1 MDSLCCSLGWIEN
14 RRKCSKQAMK
24 RYVSGLEPISRKR
37 YTERS
42 FFAVE
47 NDMKVLVSWLKEYV
61 EFEDTIE
68 GLSDKL
74 TFAGLEVEAIE
85 KIGSDF
91 AGVVVGEIL
100 EIEPHP
106 GADKLRLC
114 TVEYGAEETM
124 RVVCGAPNVEVGG
137 KYPFAPVGTTLP
149 GGFTLKKAKI
159 RGEVSMGMLCAK
171 DELELGED
179 HSGLLV
185 LDADL
190 KPGTP
195 FVEVWGEPET
205 VIELEITPNRPDCL
219 SMIGVA
225 REMAVLYG
233 SELKMPSFEV
243 AETEND
249 VNEEISVRIDDEE
262 KCPRY
267 TARVLKDAKI
277 GPSPE
282 WMQKRLEAAG
292 IRPISNVVDIT
303 NYVML
308 ETGHPL
314 HAFDATTVAGNQIIV
329 RTAGAGEKMNTLDD
343 TERELTED
351 MLVIADAEKASA
363 IGGVMGGAD
372 SEIKDDTSTILLEAA
387 AFETS
392 SIRHTAKQ
400 LGLITDASYRF
411 QRGVNTDSVEW
422 ASRRAAQ
429 LICEL
434 TGAKLCKGIVD
445 AYPGTKEQVK
455 IPFSYK
461 RIENMI
467 GAEIAADK
475 MRGIFQTLEIALEDD
490 NGETAVAVV
499 PSFRL
504 DLEREVDLV
513 EEIARIHGVDNIP
526 AKTPLAKVIP
536 TADDSRVRAIS
547 CLRNNLQGL
556 GVSEILNY
564 TLVNHPLLDLFNK
577 DNRDLREE
585 LPHPISMD
593 QSVMRTSLIPQ
604 LVESLGRNHS
614 RQVNE
619 ACFYELGR
627 TFQRV
632 KGGTVQTE
640 TVSLGMMGPVG
651 RSLLDKR
658 VAVSDEEM
666 FVWMKGLVEKL
677 LSAQKLDKVSFKIED
692 HPEFEAGKA
701 VSILLAGEVVGC
713 MGLVNKTARDEWRL
727 TGPVAAAEIKLEAL
741 LQNSFQIT
749 KTEDLA
755 QFPSMSR
762 DIALVLDDSVK
773 HEEVVALIEKA
784 NPKDLE
790 SFGLFDVYHGKGIER
805 GKKSL
810 AYTFVYRS
818 AKQTL
823 TDKKVNKVHQKLI
836 DFLCRQLGA
845 TLREG

>member
-1 MDSLCCSLGWIEN
+1 
-14 RRKCSKQAMK
+14 
-24 RYVSGLEPISRKR
+24 
-37 YTERS
+37 
-42 FFAVE
+42 
-47 NDMKVLVSWLKEYV
+47 MKVLVSWLRDYV
-61 EFEDTIE
+61 DFEDTIE

-114 TVEYGAEETM
+114 TVEYGTEETM

-159 RGEVSMGMLCAK
+159 RGEISMGMLCAK

-179 HSGLLV
+179 HSGLLL

-195 FVEVWGEPET
+195 FVDVWGEPET
-205 VIELEITPNRPDCL
+205 VIELEITPNRPDWI

-225 REMAVLYG
+225 REMATLYG
-233 SELKMPSFEV
+233 TELKVPAFEI
-243 AETEND
+243 AETEGD
-249 VNEEISVRIDDEE
+249 VNAKISVQIDDEV

-267 TARVLKDAKI
+267 TARVLKGAKI

-314 HAFDATTVAGNQIIV
+314 HAFDAATVSGKQIIV
-329 RTAGAGEKMNTLDD
+329 RTANAGEKMKTLDGE
-343 TERELTED
+343 ERELTAD

-363 IGGVMGGAD
+363 IGGVMGSAD
-372 SEIKDDTSTILLEAA
+372 SEITDSTATILLEAA

-392 SIRHTAKQ
+392 SIRHTAKK
-400 LGLITDASYRF
+400 LGFLTDAAYRF

-422 ASRRAAQ
+422 ASRRAAS
-429 LICEL
+429 LMCEL
-434 TGAKLCKGIVD
+434 TDAKLCSGVVD
-445 AYPGTKEQVK
+445 VYPGTKEQLK
-455 IPFSYK
+455 IPFSYT
-461 RIENMI
+461 RIEKMI
-467 GAEIAADK
+467 GAEISADK
-475 MRGIFQTLEIALEDD
+475 MRGIFQTLEIGLEDD

-526 AKTPLAKVIP
+526 ANIPLAKVIP
-536 TADDSRVRAIS
+536 TADDSRTRAIS
-547 CLRNNLQGL
+547 SLRNNLQGL

-564 TLVNHPLLDLFNK
+564 TLVNHPLLDLFNT

-585 LPHPISMD
+585 LPHPISVD

-651 RSLLDKR
+651 RSLLEKR
-658 VAVSDEEM
+658 AAVSDEEI
-666 FVWMKGLVEKL
+666 FVWMKGLVEQL
-677 LSAQKLDKVSFKIED
+677 LTSQKINAISFKTED
-692 HPEFEAGKA
+692 RPEFEAGKA
-701 VSILLAGEVVGC
+701 VSIVLDGETVGC
-713 MGLVNKTARDEWRL
+713 LGLVNKTARDEWRL
-727 TGPVAAAEIKLEAL
+727 TGPIAAGEIKLEAL
-741 LQNSFQIT
+741 LKNSFSIA
-749 KTEDLA
+749 KTEELA
-755 QFPSMSR
+755 QLPSMSR
-762 DIALVLDDSVK
+762 DIALVLDAAVE
-773 HEEVVALIEKA
+773 HETVVNLINKA

-790 SFGLFDVYHGKGIER
+790 CFGLFDVYQGKGIEK

-818 AKQTL
+818 ARQTL

-836 DFLCRQLGA
+836 DFLCKQLGA

>member
-1 MDSLCCSLGWIEN
+1 
-14 RRKCSKQAMK
+14 
-24 RYVSGLEPISRKR
+24 
-37 YTERS
+37 
-42 FFAVE
+42 
-47 NDMKVLVSWLKEYV
+47 MKVPVSWLKEYV
-61 EFEDTIE
+61 DFEDTIE

-85 KIGSDF
+85 TIGSDF
-91 AGVVVGEIL
+91 EGVVVGEIIQ
-100 EIEPHP
+100 IEPHP

-114 TVEYGAEETM
+114 TVEYGQEEAM

-149 GGFTLKKAKI
+149 GGFKLKKAKI

-190 KPGTP
+190 EPGTP
-195 FVEVWGEPET
+195 FVKVWGEPET
-205 VIELEITPNRPDCL
+205 VIELEITPNRPDWI

-225 REMAVLYG
+225 REMATLYG
-233 SELKMPSFEV
+233 SELKLPAFGIS
-243 AETEND
+243 ETEND
-249 VNEEISVRIDDEE
+249 VNEEISVRIDDEA

-267 TARVLKDAKI
+267 TARILKGAKI
-277 GPSPE
+277 GPSPA
-282 WMQKRLEAAG
+282 WMQERLEAAG

-314 HAFDATTVAGNQIIV
+314 HAFDAATVAGKQIIV
-329 RTAGAGEKMNTLDD
+329 RTAAAGEKMKTLDD
-343 TERELTED
+343 QERQLTED

-372 SEIKDDTSTILLEAA
+372 SEISDSTTTILLEAA

-392 SIRHTAKQ
+392 TIRHTAKK
-400 LGLITDASYRF
+400 LGFLTDAAYRF
-411 QRGVNTDSVEW
+411 QRGINTDSVER
-422 ASRRAAQ
+422 ASQRAAY
-429 LICEL
+429 LMCEIA
-434 TGAKLCKGIVD
+434 GAKLCSGVVD
-445 AYPGTKEQVK
+445 VYPGTKEQIK
-455 IPFSYK
+455 IPFSFK

-467 GAEIAADK
+467 GAEIPADR
-475 MRGIFQTLEIALEDD
+475 MREIFQTLEIGIEDD

-504 DLEREVDLV
+504 DLDREVDLV

-536 TADDSRVRAIS
+536 TADDSHVRAVS
-547 CLRNNLQGL
+547 TLRNNLQGL

-564 TLVNHPLLDLFNK
+564 TLVSTPLLDLFNK
-577 DNRDLREE
+577 ENTAEREE

-614 RQVNE
+614 RQVSE

-627 TFQRV
+627 TFKRV
-632 KGGTVQTE
+632 DGATVQTE
-640 TVSLGMMGPVG
+640 MVSLGMMGPVG
-651 RSLLDKR
+651 RGLLEKR
-658 VAVSDEEM
+658 AAVSDEEM

-677 LSAQKLDKVSFKIED
+677 FASQSLEASFAAED
-692 HPEFEAGKA
+692 APEFEGGKA
-701 VSILLAGEVVGC
+701 VSILLGKETVGC

-727 TGPVAAAEIKLEAL
+727 TGPVAAGEIKLDAL
-741 LQNSFQIT
+741 LKNAFKIA
-749 KTEDLA
+749 KTEELA
-755 QFPSMSR
+755 TFPSMSR
-762 DIALVLDDSVK
+762 DIALVLAESVQ
-773 HEEVVALIEKA
+773 HEDVVQLIRKA

-790 SFGLFDVYHGKGIER
+790 SFGLFDVYQGKGIEK
-805 GKKSL
+805 GMKSL
-810 AYTFVYRS
+810 AYTFTYRS

-823 TDKKVNKVHQKLI
+823 TDKKVNKVHQKLS
-836 DFLCRQLGA
+836 DFLCKQLNA
-845 TLREG
+845 LLRDG

>member
-1 MDSLCCSLGWIEN
+1 
-14 RRKCSKQAMK
+14 
-24 RYVSGLEPISRKR
+24 
-37 YTERS
+37 
-42 FFAVE
+42 
-47 NDMKVLVSWLKEYV
+47 MKVLVSWLKEYV
-61 EFEDTIE
+61 DFEDTIE

-74 TFAGLEVEAIE
+74 TFAGLEVEAVE
-85 KIGSDF
+85 TIGSDF
-91 AGVVVGEIL
+91 PGVVVGEITN
-100 EIEPHP
+100 IEPHP

-114 TVEYGAEETM
+114 TVEYGEAEAM
-124 RVVCGAPNVEVGG
+124 RVVCGAPNVEIGG

-179 HSGLLV
+179 HSGLLE

-195 FVEVWGEPET
+195 FVDVWGAPET

-219 SMIGVA
+219 SMLGVA

-233 SELKMPSFEV
+233 SVLKVPSIEITET
-243 AETEND
+243 AED
-249 VNEEISVRIDDEE
+249 VNAEISVTVEE
-262 KCPRY
+262 PLMCPRY
-267 TARVLKDAKI
+267 TARVLKDAQI

-314 HAFDATTVAGNQIIV
+314 HAFDKMLVAGNQIIV
-329 RTAGAGEKMNTLDD
+329 RPANAGEKMHTLDGV
-343 TERELTED
+343 ERELTEN
-351 MLVIADAEKASA
+351 MLVIADAEKSSA
-363 IGGVMGGAD
+363 IAGVMGGTT

-387 AFETS
+387 AFETA

-400 LGLITDASYRF
+400 LGLTTDSSYRF

-422 ASRRAAQ
+422 ASLRAAV
-429 LICEL
+429 LMCEL
-434 TGAKLCKGIVD
+434 AGAKLCKGSVD
-445 AYPGTKEQVK
+445 SCTQPKELIK
-455 IPFSYK
+455 IPFSWK
-461 RIENMI
+461 RIEAMV
-467 GAEIAADK
+467 GAEISTEK
-475 MRGIFQTLEIALEDD
+475 MKGIFQTLEIDIEND
-490 NGETAVAVV
+490 NGETAVAIS
-499 PSFRL
+499 PAFRL
-504 DLEREVDLV
+504 DLEREIDLV

-526 AKTPLAKVIP
+526 ANIPLAKVIP
-536 TADDSRVRAIS
+536 GADDSRVRAIS
-547 CLRNNLQGL
+547 NLRNHLQGF

-577 DNRDLREE
+577 EDRESREE
-585 LPHPISMD
+585 LPHPISTD

-614 RQVNE
+614 RQINE

-627 TFQRV
+627 VFNRV

-651 RSLLDKR
+651 RSLLEKR
-658 VAVSDEEM
+658 APVSDEEM
-666 FVWMKGLVEKL
+666 FVGMKGLVEKL
-677 LSAQKLDKVSFKIED
+677 LTTQKIDSVSFKAAD
-692 HPEFEAGKA
+692 RPDFEAGKA
-701 VSILLAGEVVGC
+701 LFIEVDGKTIGWL
-713 MGLVNKTARDEWRL
+713 GLINKAARDEWRL
-727 TGPVAAAEIKLEAL
+727 TGPIAAAELNLEPL
-741 LQNSFQIT
+741 LKNIFQIT
-749 KTEDLA
+749 KVEELG

-762 DIALVLDDSVK
+762 DIALVLDESVK
-773 HEEVVALIEKA
+773 HEEVVKLIEKA
-784 NPKDLE
+784 NPKNLE
-790 SFGLFDVYHGKGIER
+790 CFGLFDVYQGKGIEK

-836 DFLCRQLGA
+836 DFLCKQLGA
-845 TLREG
+845 SLREG

>member
-1 MDSLCCSLGWIEN
+1 
-14 RRKCSKQAMK
+14 
-24 RYVSGLEPISRKR
+24 
-37 YTERS
+37 
-42 FFAVE
+42 
-47 NDMKVLVSWLKEYV
+47 MKVSVSWLKEYV
-61 EFEDTIE
+61 DFEDSIE

-91 AGVVVGEIL
+91 EGVVVGEIL
-100 EIEPHP
+100 TIEPHP

-149 GGFTLKKAKI
+149 GGFELKKAKI

-190 KPGTP
+190 APGTP
-195 FVEVWGEPET
+195 FVQVWGEPET
-205 VIELEITPNRPDCL
+205 VIELEITPNRPDCI

-233 SELKMPSFEV
+233 SELKVPTLGIS
-243 AETEND
+243 ETDED
-249 VNEEISVRIDDEE
+249 VNAEISVRIDDEV

-267 TARVLKDAKI
+267 TARVMKGAKI

-314 HAFDATTVAGNQIIV
+314 HAFDKNSVAGNQIIV
-329 RTAGAGEKMNTLDD
+329 RTAKSGEKMHTLDD
-343 TERELTED
+343 TERELTEE

-363 IGGVMGGAD
+363 VAGVMGGAD
-372 SEIKDDTSTILLEAA
+372 SEIKEDTSTILLEAA

-392 SIRHTAKQ
+392 SIRHTAKK

-422 ASRRAAQ
+422 ASRRAAE

-434 TGAKLCKGIVD
+434 TGATLCKGIVD
-445 AYPGTKEQVK
+445 VYPGTKDQIK

-467 GAEIAADK
+467 GAEISADN
-475 MRGIFQTLEIALEDD
+475 MRRIFQTLEIGLEED

-536 TADDSRVRAIS
+536 EADDSRVRAVS
-547 CLRNNLQGL
+547 NLRNVLQGL
-556 GVSEILNY
+556 GVSEIMNY

-577 DNRDLREE
+577 ENRESREE
-585 LPHPISMD
+585 LPHPISID

-627 TFQRV
+627 VINRV
-632 KGGTVQTE
+632 DG
-640 TVSLGMMGPVG
+640 
-651 RSLLDKR
+651 
-658 VAVSDEEM
+658 
-666 FVWMKGLVEKL
+666 
-677 LSAQKLDKVSFKIED
+677 
-692 HPEFEAGKA
+692 
-701 VSILLAGEVVGC
+701 
-713 MGLVNKTARDEWRL
+713 
-727 TGPVAAAEIKLEAL
+727 
-741 LQNSFQIT
+741 
-749 KTEDLA
+749 
-755 QFPSMSR
+755 
-762 DIALVLDDSVK
+762 
-773 HEEVVALIEKA
+773 
-784 NPKDLE
+784 
-790 SFGLFDVYHGKGIER
+790 
-805 GKKSL
+805 
-810 AYTFVYRS
+810 
-818 AKQTL
+818 
-823 TDKKVNKVHQKLI
+823 
-836 DFLCRQLGA
+836 
-845 TLREG
+845 

>member
-1 MDSLCCSLGWIEN
+1 
-14 RRKCSKQAMK
+14 
-24 RYVSGLEPISRKR
+24 
-37 YTERS
+37 
-42 FFAVE
+42 
-47 NDMKVLVSWLKEYV
+47 MKVAVSWLKEYV
-61 EFEDTIE
+61 DFEDTIE
-68 GLSDKL
+68 GLADKL

-85 KIGSDF
+85 TIGSDF
-91 AGVVVGEIL
+91 AGVVVGEVQKV
-100 EIEPHP
+100 EPHP
-106 GADKLRLC
+106 GADKLRMC

-149 GGFTLKKAKI
+149 CGITLKKAKI

-171 DELELGED
+171 DELDLGED

-185 LDADL
+185 LDSGL
-190 KPGTP
+190 EPGTP
-195 FVEVWGEPET
+195 FVQVWGEPET

-233 SELKMPSFEV
+233 SELKIPVFDVEETAGEAA
-243 AETEND
+243 AE
-249 VNEEISVRIDDEE
+249 IAVRIDDAE

-267 TARVLKDAKI
+267 TARVLKGATI
-277 GPSPE
+277 APSPE
-282 WMQKRLEAAG
+282 WMQKRLEAADV
-292 IRPISNVVDIT
+292 RPINNVVDIT

-314 HAFDATTVAGNQIIV
+314 HAFDKTLVAGHQIIV
-329 RTAGAGEKMNTLDD
+329 RTAAAGEKMQTLDD
-343 TERELTED
+343 IERELTEE
-351 MLVIADAEKASA
+351 MLVIADAQKPSA
-363 IGGVMGGAD
+363 IAGVMGGGE
-372 SEIKDDTSTILLEAA
+372 SEIKDGTTTILLEAA

-392 SIRHTAKQ
+392 TIRHTAKK
-400 LGLITDASYRF
+400 LGLITDSSYRF

-422 ASRRAAQ
+422 ASRRAAA
-429 LICEL
+429 LMCDL
-434 TGAKLCKGIVD
+434 AGAKLCAGIID
-445 AYPGTKEQVK
+445 AYPQPKEQIR
-455 IPFSYK
+455 IPFAWK
-461 RIENMI
+461 RIESMI
-467 GAEIAADK
+467 GAEISDADMK
-475 MRGIFQTLEIALEDD
+475 RIFNALEIGIEDD
-490 NGETAVAVV
+490 NGETAVAVA

-536 TADDSRVRAIS
+536 DSDDSRVRAVS
-547 CLRNNLQGL
+547 GLRNVLQGL
-556 GVSEILNY
+556 GVSEIMNY

-577 DNRDLREE
+577 KNRAEREE

-627 TFQRV
+627 TFKRV
-632 KGGTVQTE
+632 DGAPVQTE

-651 RSLLDKR
+651 RSQLNKR
-658 VAVSDEEM
+658 APVSEEEM

-677 LSAQKLDKVSFKIED
+677 ADNQKLAITFKAQD
-692 HPEFEAGKA
+692 RPEFEAGKA
-701 VSILLAGEVVGC
+701 VSVLVDGETVGY

-727 TGPVAAAEIKLEAL
+727 TGPIAAAELQLDAL
-741 LQNSFQIT
+741 LKNVFEIS
-749 KTEDLA
+749 KTEELA
-755 QFPSMSR
+755 LFPSMSR
-762 DIALVLDDSVK
+762 DIALVLDESVK
-773 HEEVVALIEKA
+773 HEDVVKLIKKA

-790 SFGLFDVYHGKGIER
+790 SFGLFDVYQGKGIEKS
-805 GKKSL
+805 KKSL

-818 AKQTL
+818 SKQTL
-823 TDKKVNKVHQKLI
+823 TDKKVNKAHQKLTE
-836 DFLCRQLGA
+836 FLCKQLGA

>member
-1 MDSLCCSLGWIEN
+1 
-14 RRKCSKQAMK
+14 
-24 RYVSGLEPISRKR
+24 
-37 YTERS
+37 
-42 FFAVE
+42 
-47 NDMKVLVSWLKEYV
+47 MKVPVSWLKEYV
-61 EFEDTIE
+61 DFEDTIE

-85 KIGSDF
+85 TMGSDF
-91 AGVVVGEIL
+91 AGVVVGEVIQ
-100 EIEPHP
+100 IEPHP
-106 GADKLRLC
+106 GADKLRMC
-114 TVEYGAEETM
+114 TVEYGTEETM

-149 GGFTLKKAKI
+149 CGITLKKAKI

-171 DELELGED
+171 DELSLGED

-185 LDADL
+185 LDAAL
-190 KPGTP
+190 EPGTP
-195 FVEVWGEPET
+195 FVTVWGEPET

-233 SELKMPSFEV
+233 SELKVPAYGIV
-243 AETEND
+243 END
-249 VNEEISVRIDDEE
+249 DDVNDEISVCVDDKA
-262 KCPRY
+262 KCTRY
-267 TARVLKDAKI
+267 TARVLKGAKV

-292 IRPISNVVDIT
+292 IRPINNVVDIT

-314 HAFDATTVAGNQIIV
+314 HAFDKTLVAGNQIVV
-329 RTAGAGEKMNTLDD
+329 RDARPGEKMHTLDGV
-343 TERELTED
+343 ERELTED

-363 IGGVMGGAD
+363 IAGVMGGGE
-372 SEIKDDTSTILLEAA
+372 SEIKDSTSTILLEAA

-392 SIRHTAKQ
+392 SIRHTAKK
-400 LGLITDASYRF
+400 LGMITDSSYRF
-411 QRGVNTDSVEW
+411 QRGVNADSVEW
-422 ASRRAAQ
+422 ASRRAAE
-429 LICEL
+429 LMCEL
-434 TGAKLCKGIVD
+434 AGTQVCKGMVD
-445 AYPGTKEQVK
+445 VYSHRKAALE
-455 IPFSYK
+455 IPFAWK
-461 RIENMI
+461 RITAMI
-467 GAEIAADK
+467 GADIAIDEMK
-475 MRGIFQTLEIALEDD
+475 RIFHSLEIEIEHD
-490 NGETAVAVV
+490 NGETATAFV

-536 TADDSRVRAIS
+536 DSDDSRVRAIS
-547 CLRNNLQGL
+547 DLRDRLQGL
-556 GVSEILNY
+556 GASETMNY
-564 TLVNHPLLDLFNK
+564 TLVNHQLLDLFNK
-577 DNRDLREE
+577 ENRAAREE

-593 QSVMRTSLIPQ
+593 QSVMRPSLIPQ

-614 RQVNE
+614 RQIKE

-627 TFQRV
+627 VFNRV
-632 KGGTVQTE
+632 DGAPVQNE
-640 TVSLGMMGPVG
+640 MVSLGMMGPVG

-658 VAVSDEEM
+658 APVTEEEM
-666 FVWMKGLVEKL
+666 FVWMKGLVERL
-677 LSAQKLDKVSFKIED
+677 LSIQKLDNVEFKAED
-692 HPEFEAGKA
+692 RPDFETGKA
-701 VSILLAGEVVGC
+701 LNILLDGQRIGC
-713 MGLVNKTARDEWRL
+713 LGLVNQTARGEWRL
-727 TGPVAAAEIKLEAL
+727 TGPVAVAELELGSL
-741 LQNSFQIT
+741 LKNVFAIT
-749 KTEDLA
+749 KTEELG

-762 DIALVLDDSVK
+762 DIALVLDQSVQ
-773 HEEVVALIEKA
+773 HEDIVKLIGKA

-790 SFGLFDVYHGKGIER
+790 SFGLFDIYQGKGIEK

-823 TDKKVNKVHQKLI
+823 TDKKVNKAHQKLI
-836 DFLCRQLGA
+836 DFLCKQLDA
-845 TLREG
+845 SLREG

>member
-1 MDSLCCSLGWIEN
+1 
-14 RRKCSKQAMK
+14 
-24 RYVSGLEPISRKR
+24 
-37 YTERS
+37 
-42 FFAVE
+42 
-47 NDMKVLVSWLKEYV
+47 MKVPVSWLKEYV
-61 EFEDTIE
+61 DFEDTIE
-68 GLSDKL
+68 GLADKL

-85 KIGSDF
+85 TIGSDF
-91 AGVVVGEIL
+91 EGVVVGQVTQV
-100 EIEPHP
+100 EPHP

-171 DELELGED
+171 DELGLGED

-185 LDADL
+185 LDAGL
-190 KPGTP
+190 EPGTP
-195 FVEVWGEPET
+195 FVKVWGAPET

-219 SMIGVA
+219 SMLGVA

-233 SELKMPSFEV
+233 TELKMPAIEIY
-243 AETEND
+243 ETDED
-249 VNEEISVRIDDEE
+249 VNAEISVRIDDEA

-267 TARVLKDAKI
+267 TARVMKGAKI
-277 GPSPE
+277 APSPD
-282 WMQKRLEAAG
+282 WMQQRLEAAG

-314 HAFDATTVAGNQIIV
+314 HAFDKNTVAGNQIIV
-329 RTAGAGEKMNTLDD
+329 RTAKPGEKMHTLDD
-343 TERELTED
+343 TERELTEE

-363 IGGVMGGAD
+363 VAGVMGGAD
-372 SEIKDDTSTILLEAA
+372 SEIKADSSTILLEAA

-392 SIRHTAKQ
+392 TIRHTAKK
-400 LGLITDASYRF
+400 LGMITDASYRF

-422 ASRRAAQ
+422 ASRRAAA
-429 LICEL
+429 LTCEL
-434 TGAKLCKGIVD
+434 TGATLCKGIVD
-445 AYPGTKEQVK
+445 VYPGTREQIK
-455 IPFSYK
+455 IPFSYQ
-461 RIENMI
+461 RIERMI
-467 GAEIAADK
+467 GAEISADE
-475 MRGIFQTLEIALEDD
+475 MNAIFGKLEIGIEST
-490 NGETAVAVV
+490 ESKSTAVALV
-499 PSFRL
+499 PAFRL

-536 TADDSRVRAIS
+536 EADDSRVRAIAG
-547 CLRNNLQGL
+547 LRNVLQGL
-556 GVSEILNY
+556 GVGEIMNY

-577 DNRDLREE
+577 ENRESREE
-585 LPHPISMD
+585 LPHPISKD
-593 QSVMRTSLIPQ
+593 QSVIRTSLIPQ

-614 RQVNE
+614 RQINE

-627 TFQRV
+627 VVNRV
-632 KGGTVQTE
+632 DGAPVQTE

-651 RSLLDKR
+651 RSLLEKR
-658 VAVSDEEM
+658 APVKDEEM

-677 LSAQKLDKVSFKIED
+677 LSAQKLDTVSFKAED
-692 HPEFEAGKA
+692 RPEYEAGKA
-701 VSILLAGEVVGC
+701 ISILVDNETVGH
-713 MGLVNKTARDEWRL
+713 MGLVNKTARGEWRL
-727 TGPVAAAEIKLEAL
+727 SGPVAAGEINLEAL
-741 LQNSFQIT
+741 LKNVSEISKT
-749 KTEDLA
+749 KDLA

-762 DIALVLDDSVK
+762 DIALILDESVR
-773 HEEVVALIEKA
+773 HEDVVALIEKA
-784 NPKDLE
+784 NPQNLE
-790 SFGLFDVYHGKGIER
+790 CFGLFDFYQGKGIES

-823 TDKKVNKVHQKLI
+823 TDKKVNKVHQKLA
-836 DFLCRQLGA
+836 DFLCQQLGA
-845 TLREG
+845 SLRDS

>member
-1 MDSLCCSLGWIEN
+1 
-14 RRKCSKQAMK
+14 
-24 RYVSGLEPISRKR
+24 
-37 YTERS
+37 
-42 FFAVE
+42 
-47 NDMKVLVSWLKEYV
+47 MKVPVSWLKEYV
-61 EFEDTIE
+61 DFEDTIE

-85 KIGSDF
+85 TIGSDF
-91 AGVVVGEIL
+91 PGVVVGEITN
-100 EIEPHP
+100 IEPHP

-114 TVEYGAEETM
+114 TVEYGAEEAL
-124 RVVCGAPNVEVGG
+124 RVVCGAPNAEVGG

-185 LDADL
+185 LAADL

-195 FVEVWGEPET
+195 FVDVWGAPET

-233 SELKMPSFEV
+233 SVLKIPSIDLL
-243 AETEND
+243 ETTED
-249 VNEEISVRIDDEE
+249 VNAEISVAVEE
-262 KCPRY
+262 PSTCPRY
-267 TARVLKDAKI
+267 TARILKDAQI

-314 HAFDATTVAGNQIIV
+314 HAFDKTLVAGSQIVV
-329 RTAGAGEKMNTLDD
+329 RTANAGEKMHTLDGV
-343 TERELTED
+343 ERVLTEN
-351 MLVIADAEKASA
+351 MLVIADAEKSSA
-363 IGGVMGGAD
+363 IAGVMGGAH
-372 SEIKDDTSTILLEAA
+372 SEIKDETSTILLEAA
-387 AFETS
+387 AFDTA

-400 LGLITDASYRF
+400 LGLTTDSSYRF

-422 ASRRAAQ
+422 ASRRAAA
-429 LICEL
+429 LMCEL
-434 TGAKLCKGIVD
+434 AGARLCKGSVD
-445 AYPGTKEQVK
+445 SCPQPKEPIK
-455 IPFSYK
+455 IPFSWK
-461 RIENMI
+461 RIEAMV
-467 GAEIAADK
+467 GAEISIEK
-475 MRGIFQTLEIALEDD
+475 MQGIFRTLEIGIEND
-490 NGETAVAVV
+490 NGETAVAIS

-504 DLEREVDLV
+504 DLEREIDLV

-526 AKTPLAKVIP
+526 ANIPLAKVIP
-536 TADDSRVRAIS
+536 GADDSRVCAIS
-547 CLRNNLQGL
+547 NLRNHLQGF

-564 TLVNHPLLDLFNK
+564 TLVNHSLLDLFNK
-577 DNRDLREE
+577 EDRESREE

-614 RQVNE
+614 RQINE
-619 ACFYELGR
+619 ASFYELGR
-627 TFQRV
+627 VFNRV

-651 RSLLDKR
+651 RSLLEKR
-658 VAVSDEEM
+658 APVSDEEM

-677 LSAQKLDKVSFKIED
+677 LATQKVDSVSFKAKD
-692 HPEFEAGKA
+692 RPDFEAGKA
-701 VSILLAGEVVGC
+701 LLIEVDGEAIGC

-727 TGPVAAAEIKLEAL
+727 TGPIAAAELNLESL
-741 LQNSFQIT
+741 LKNTFQIT
-749 KTEDLA
+749 KVDELG

-762 DIALVLDDSVK
+762 DIALTLDESVK
-773 HEEVVALIEKA
+773 HEDVVTLIKKA
-784 NPKDLE
+784 KPKDLE
-790 SFGLFDVYHGKGIER
+790 CFGLFDVYQGKGIEK

-823 TDKKVNKVHQKLI
+823 TDKKVNKTHQKLI
-836 DFLCRQLGA
+836 DFLCKQLGA
-845 TLREG
+845 SLRVG

>member
-1 MDSLCCSLGWIEN
+1 
-14 RRKCSKQAMK
+14 
-24 RYVSGLEPISRKR
+24 
-37 YTERS
+37 
-42 FFAVE
+42 
-47 NDMKVLVSWLKEYV
+47 MKVLVSWLKEYV
-61 EFEDTIE
+61 DFEDTIE

-85 KIGSDF
+85 TIGSDF

-100 EIEPHP
+100 NIEPHP
-106 GADKLRLC
+106 GADKLRMC

-185 LDADL
+185 LDASL
-190 KPGTP
+190 EPGTP
-195 FVEVWGEPET
+195 FVKVWGEPET

-233 SELKMPSFEV
+233 SELKVPSFELS
-243 AETEND
+243 ESTDD
-249 VNEEISVRIDDEE
+249 VNAEISVTVEDDST
-262 KCPRY
+262 CPRY
-267 TARVLKDAKI
+267 TARVLKGAKI
-277 GPSPE
+277 APSPE
-282 WMQKRLEAAG
+282 WMQKRIEAAG
-292 IRPISNVVDIT
+292 IRPINNIVDIT

-314 HAFDATTVAGNQIIV
+314 HAFDKTLVAGNQIVV
-329 RTAGAGEKMNTLDD
+329 RNAKPGEKMNTLDD
-343 TERELTED
+343 AERELTEE
-351 MLVIADAEKASA
+351 MLVIADAEKPSA
-363 IGGVMGGAD
+363 IAGVMGGAD
-372 SEIKDDTSTILLEAA
+372 SEIKADTSTILLEAA

-392 SIRHTAKQ
+392 SIRHTAKT
-400 LGLITDASYRF
+400 LGLTTDSSYRF

-422 ASRRAAQ
+422 ASRRAVA
-429 LICEL
+429 LMCEL
-434 TGAKLCKGIVD
+434 TGATLCKGLVD
-445 AYPGTKEQVK
+445 SNPQPKAQIK
-455 IPFSYK
+455 IPFSWT
-461 RIENMI
+461 RIESMI
-467 GAEIAADK
+467 GADIPADRMK
-475 MRGIFQTLEIALEDD
+475 AIFKTLEIGVEDD
-490 NGETAVAVV
+490 NGETAVAVA

-504 DLEREVDLV
+504 DLEREIDLV

-526 AKTPLAKVIP
+526 TKTPLAKVIP
-536 TADDSRVRAIS
+536 EADDSRIRAIS
-547 CLRNNLQGL
+547 TLRDALQGF

-577 DNRDLREE
+577 ENRESREE
-585 LPHPISMD
+585 LPHPISVD

-614 RQVNE
+614 RQINE

-627 TFQRV
+627 VFNRID
-632 KGGTVQTE
+632 GATVQTE

-651 RSLLDKR
+651 RSLLEKR
-658 VAVSDEEM
+658 AVVSDEEM

-677 LSAQKLDKVSFKIED
+677 LAAQRLSSVSFKAVD
-692 HPEFEAGKA
+692 RPEFETGKA
-701 VSILLAGEVVGC
+701 LSIIVGGDVVGC
-713 MGLVNKTARDEWRL
+713 MGLVNKTARSEWRL
-727 TGPVAAAEIKLEAL
+727 TGPVAAAELNLDVL
-741 LQNSFQIT
+741 LQNAFTIS
-749 KTEDLA
+749 KVEDLA

-762 DIALVLDDSVK
+762 DIALVLDESVK
-773 HEEVVALIEKA
+773 HEDVVRLIEKA
-784 NPKDLE
+784 SPKDLE
-790 SFGLFDVYHGKGIER
+790 CFGLFDVYQGKGIEK

-823 TDKKVNKVHQKLI
+823 TDKKVNKAHQKLI
-836 DFLCRQLGA
+836 DFLCKQLSA
-845 TLREG
+845 SLREG

>member
-1 MDSLCCSLGWIEN
+1 
-14 RRKCSKQAMK
+14 
-24 RYVSGLEPISRKR
+24 
-37 YTERS
+37 
-42 FFAVE
+42 
-47 NDMKVLVSWLKEYV
+47 MKVPVSWLKEYV
-61 EFEDTIE
+61 DFEDTIE

-85 KIGSDF
+85 TIGSDF
-91 AGVVVGEIL
+91 AGVVVGEITQ
-100 EIEPHP
+100 IEPHP

-114 TVEYGAEETM
+114 TVEYGQEEAM

-185 LDADL
+185 LDAGL
-190 KPGTP
+190 APGTP

-233 SELKMPSFEV
+233 SELKMPSFEI
-243 AETEND
+243 AETECD
-249 VNEEISVRIDDEE
+249 VNEEIAVRIEDEA
-262 KCPRY
+262 KCMRY
-267 TARVLKDAKI
+267 TARVMKDAKI

-282 WMQKRLEAAG
+282 WMQQRLDAAG

-314 HAFDATTVAGNQIIV
+314 HAFDKTAVAGEQIIV
-329 RTAGAGEKMNTLDD
+329 RTAKAGEKMQTLDD
-343 TERELTED
+343 AERELSEE
-351 MLVIADAEKASA
+351 MLVIADEAKASA
-363 IGGVMGGAD
+363 VGGVMGGAD
-372 SEIKDDTSTILLEAA
+372 SEIKEDTSTILLEAA
-387 AFETS
+387 AFETA
-392 SIRHTAKQ
+392 SIRHTAKK

-411 QRGVNTDSVEW
+411 QRGVNVESVEW
-422 ASRRAAQ
+422 ASRRAAS

-434 TGAKLCKGIVD
+434 TGAKLCTGIVD
-445 AYPGTKEQVK
+445 VYPGTKEQIK

-461 RIENMI
+461 RIESNI
-467 GAEIAADK
+467 GADISVEK
-475 MRGIFQTLEIALEDD
+475 MRFIFNTLEIGIEDD
-490 NGETAVAVV
+490 NGETAVAIV

-526 AKTPLAKVIP
+526 AKTPLAKIVP
-536 TADDSRVRAIS
+536 EADDSRIRAIAK
-547 CLRNNLQGL
+547 LRNNLQGL
-556 GVSEILNY
+556 GISEIMNY
-564 TLVNHPLLDLFNK
+564 TLTNNPLLDLFNTENK
-577 DNRDLREE
+577 AEREE

-604 LVESLGRNHS
+604 LVESFGRNHS
-614 RQVNE
+614 RQVSE
-619 ACFYELGR
+619 ASFYELGR
-627 TFQRV
+627 TFKRV
-632 KGGTVQTE
+632 DGKPTQTE

-651 RSLLDKR
+651 RSLLEKR
-658 VAVSDEEM
+658 AAVSDEEM
-666 FVWMKGLVEKL
+666 YIWMKGLIENL
-677 LSAQKLDKVSFKIED
+677 LVTQQIENFSFVAED
-692 HPEFEAGKA
+692 RPEFEAGKA
-701 VSILLAGEVVGC
+701 VSILIGKEMVGC
-713 MGLVNKTARDEWRL
+713 MGLINKTARDEWRL
-727 TGPVAAAEIKLEAL
+727 SGPVAAGEIKLDAL
-741 LQNSFQIT
+741 LKNSFSIR
-749 KTEDLA
+749 KTEELT
-755 QFPSMSR
+755 QFPSMTR
-762 DIALVLDDSVK
+762 DIALVLDESVK
-773 HEEVVALIEKA
+773 HEDVVTLIKKA

-790 SFGLFDVYHGKGIER
+790 CFALFDVYQGKGIEK
-805 GKKSL
+805 GQKSL
-810 AYTFVYRS
+810 AYTFTYRS

-823 TDKKVNKVHQKLI
+823 TDKKVNKVHQKLT
-836 DFLCRQLGA
+836 DFLCKQLNA
-845 TLREG
+845 SLRVS

>member
-1 MDSLCCSLGWIEN
+1 
-14 RRKCSKQAMK
+14 
-24 RYVSGLEPISRKR
+24 
-37 YTERS
+37 
-42 FFAVE
+42 
-47 NDMKVLVSWLKEYV
+47 MKVPVSWLKEYV
-61 EFEDTIE
+61 DFEDTIE
-68 GLSDKL
+68 GLADKL

-85 KIGSDF
+85 TIGADF
-91 AGVVVGEIL
+91 EGVVVGEIL
-100 EIEPHP
+100 NVEPHP

-171 DELELGED
+171 DELGLGED

-185 LDADL
+185 LDAGL

-195 FVEVWGEPET
+195 FVKIWGEPET

-233 SELKMPSFEV
+233 SELRMPVFEI
-243 AETEND
+243 AETGND
-249 VNEEISVRIDDEE
+249 VNEEISVCIDAEE

-267 TARVLKDAKI
+267 TARVMKGAAI

-282 WMQKRLEAAG
+282 WMQQRLEAAG

-314 HAFDATTVAGNQIIV
+314 HAFDKNTVAGNQIVV
-329 RTAGAGEKMNTLDD
+329 RMAKAGEKMHTLDD
-343 TERELTED
+343 QERALTEE
-351 MLVIADAEKASA
+351 MLVIADADKASA
-363 IGGVMGGAD
+363 VAGVMGGAD
-372 SEIKDDTSTILLEAA
+372 SEIKEDTTTILLEAA
-387 AFETS
+387 AFETA
-392 SIRHTAKQ
+392 SIRQTAKK

-422 ASRRAAQ
+422 ASRRAAA

-434 TGAKLCKGIVD
+434 TGATLCSGVVD
-445 AYPGTKEQVK
+445 AYPGPREPVK
-455 IPFSYK
+455 IPFSYT
-461 RIENMI
+461 RIEGRI
-467 GAEIAADK
+467 GADISADK
-475 MRGIFQTLEIALEDD
+475 MRGIFQKLEIGLEED
-490 NGETAVAVV
+490 NGETALAVV

-536 TADDSRVRAIS
+536 GADDSRVRAIGD
-547 CLRNNLQGL
+547 LRDDLQGL
-556 GVSEILNY
+556 GVSEIMNY

-577 DNRDLREE
+577 ENKAEREE

-604 LVESLGRNHS
+604 LVESLGRNQS
-614 RQVNE
+614 RQISE

-627 TFQRV
+627 TFTRV
-632 KGGTVQTE
+632 DGAPVQTE

-651 RSLLDKR
+651 RRQLDKR
-658 VAVSDEEM
+658 APVKEEEM
-666 FVWMKGLVEKL
+666 YRWMKGLIETLMASRKL
-677 LSAQKLDKVSFKIED
+677 AISFKAED
-692 HPEFEAGKA
+692 RPEFEAGKA
-701 VSILLAGEVVGC
+701 VSIVMDHETVGY
-713 MGLVNKTARDEWRL
+713 MGLVNKTARTEWRL
-727 TGPVAAAEIKLEAL
+727 NGPVAAAEIKLEAL
-741 LQNSFQIT
+741 LKNAFVIQ
-749 KTEDLA
+749 KTAELA
-755 QFPSMSR
+755 PFPSMSR
-762 DIALVLDDSVK
+762 DIALVLDESVQ
-773 HEEVVALIEKA
+773 HEDVVQLITKA

-790 SFGLFDVYHGKGIER
+790 HFGLFDIYQGKGIES

-818 AKQTL
+818 ATQTL

-836 DFLCRQLGA
+836 DFLCKQLGA
-845 TLREG
+845 SLRVS